1 MKVFL
6 LIYFYLLLI
15 VFFYSIVSSV
25 IELLKTSCQCIQR
38 VIVFSSSYPSVR
50 FSACVWILLSFC
62 WQ

>member
-15 VFFYSIVSSV
+15 VFYSIVSSV
-25 IELLKTSCQCIQR
+25 IELLKASCQCIQR

-50 FSACVWILLSFC
+50 FSACV
-62 WQ
+62 